1 MGCANCCSQEK
12 DDATRQVIKAI
23 NQDLD
28 VLETGATP
36 VGEYHGRDLQEL
48 RERLTKL
55 FGKQQTSS

>member
-1 MGCANCCSQEK
+1 MSYCCTQK
-12 DDATRQVIKAI
+12 DDAVSQVIKAI

-28 VLETGATP
+28 VLESGVKP

-55 FGKQQTSS
+55 FGK

>member
-28 VLETGATP
+28 VLETGAAP

-48 RERLTKL
+48 RERLTRL
-55 FGKQQTSS
+55 FGK

>member
-28 VLETGATP
+28 VLESGVKP
-36 VGEYHGRDLQEL
+36 FGEYHGKDLQEL

-55 FGKQQTSS
+55 FGK